1 MSLFFNTAAEK
12 ITGYARR
19 EVLGRFCAELFARE
33 TECEADVLRSVIFSG
48 SVQRGRKGWIS
59 TKMGEQVPISTT
71 YMALKN
77 AAGKIIGGIATFN
90 DMTLARQ
97 LDRVM
102 LDRYAY
108 KDMIGKDPKMRKIF
122 DLVAVVSKTDAT
134 ILIEGDT
141 GTGKDLIAK
150 VIHDSSAR
158 SKKPFVKVNCAA
170 LPHNLLESELF
181 GFLKGAFTGAHQN
194 RRGRFQ
200 EADGGT
206 IFLDEIGDLS
216 IGLQAKLLR
225 VIEDKEFYRL
235 GDSKTVRVDVR
246 ILSATNRD
254 LEAMTKTGRFRQ
266 DLLYRLNVF
275 RIKLPPLRERP
286 EDLPLL
292 IRHITRRLFA
302 ARGAPAPDISNNAMR
317 MLLAH
322 DYPGNVRELENILQH
337 AMIISPGNVLN
348 ASHLPASFVAK
359 AAASLTMENPP
370 KPVRSREAE
379 RVYLIDMLKKNNWN
393 RTQTAKALNIHR
405 ATLWRRMRA
414 LNIEPDA

>member
-1 MSLFFNTAAEK
+1 
-12 ITGYARR
+12 
-19 EVLGRFCAELFARE
+19 
-33 TECEADVLRSVIFSG
+33 
-48 SVQRGRKGWIS
+48 
-59 TKMGEQVPISTT
+59 
-71 YMALKN
+71 MALKN
-77 AAGKIIGGIATFN
+77 AGGKTIGGIATFN
-90 DMTLARQ
+90 DLTLAHQ

-108 KDMIGKDPKMRKIF
+108 KDMIGKDPKMKKIF

-134 ILIEGDT
+134 ILIEGET

-158 SKKPFVKVNCAA
+158 KKMPFVKVNCAA
-170 LPHNLLESELF
+170 LPDNLLESELF
-181 GFLKGAFTGAHQN
+181 GFMKGAFTGAHQN

-206 IFLDEIGDLS
+206 IFLDEIGDLP

-235 GDSKTVRVDVR
+235 GDSRTVKVDVR

-254 LEAMTKTGRFRQ
+254 LKAMTKTGRFRE

-275 RIKLPPLRERP
+275 RITLPPLRERP

-292 IRHITRRLFA
+292 IRHITRRLSA
-302 ARGAPAPDISNNAMR
+302 AKGDSAPEISNNAMR

-337 AMIISPGNVLN
+337 AMIISPGNRLR
-348 ASHLPASFVAK
+348 ASHLPAAFH
-359 AAASLTMENPP
+359 NPP
-370 KPVRSREAE
+370 FFRHKGKGIPTEKSMEKEKSHLLAVLE
-379 RVYLIDMLKKNNWN
+379 KNNWN
-393 RTQTAKALNIHR
+393 RTRTARELKIHR
-405 ATLWRRMRA
+405 ATLWRKMRF
-414 LNIEPDA
+414 LGISFEK